1 MIKLCGKT
9 IAIFLKH
16 FDQYKRKISLWW
28 LEKNIVVLLHKR
40 DSKNL
45 IKDYWLSLFS
55 VKILKNLYL
64 IHFSNILYKTSSSL
78 SVSLA
83 SFYAIRLL
91 LNSCQLH
98 MKSENDLTVIRH
110 TRVTF
115 LDISKVFD
123 KVWHKCS
130 IFKIKSYYIDATLL
144 KLMESYFNSSSTK
157 GCFKWSNFFVKKYT
171 DWSSTG
177 FCVGTSS
184 ILIDITELPNGIK
197 SIFKIFADDT

>member
-16 FDQYKRKISLWW
+16 FDQYKRKISFWW

-64 IHFSNILYKTSSSL
+64 IHFSNILYKTSYSL

-83 SFYAIRLL
+83 SFQTIRLL

-98 MKSENDLTVIRH
+98 MKSENDLTVICH
-110 TRVTF
+110 TRATF

-123 KVWHKCS
+123 KVWHNCS
-130 IFKIKSYYIDATLL
+130 IFKINFYCIDASLL
-144 KLMESYFNSSSTK
+144 KLMKSYFNSSSTK
-157 GCFKWSNFFVKKYT
+157 GCFKWLNFFVKKYT
-171 DWSSTG
+171 GWSFTG

-184 ILIDITELPNGIK
+184 ILNDITELPNGIK
-197 SIFKIFADDT
+197 SIFKILADDT

>member
-1 MIKLCGKT
+1 M
-9 IAIFLKH
+9 
-16 FDQYKRKISLWW
+16 
-28 LEKNIVVLLHKR
+28 EKNIVVLLHKR

-45 IKDYWLSLFS
+45 IKDYRLSLFS

-64 IHFSNILYKTSSSL
+64 IHFSNILYKTSYSL

-83 SFYAIRLL
+83 SFQTIRLL

-110 TRVTF
+110 TRATF

-130 IFKIKSYYIDATLL
+130 IFKIKFYCIDASLL
-144 KLMESYFNSSSTK
+144 KLMKSYFNSSSTK
-157 GCFKWSNFFVKKYT
+157 GCFKWLNFFVKRYT
-171 DWSSTG
+171 GWSFTG

-184 ILIDITELPNGIK
+184 ILIDITELPNGTK
-197 SIFKIFADDT
+197 SIFKILADDA